1 LTKKLKIRWP
11 WHRVEQGRGFFVPCL
26 DTETLRREGLH
37 KAMEAR
43 VFNAHAIV
51 GVHAGRYGLLFFR
64 GAQPPIA
71 SQRKQS
77 AAPASP

>member
-26 DTETLRREGLH
+26 DTEALRREGLH